1 MAAAP
6 MAAILIAHLHINA
19 RLLLPPGVTSLSL
32 SLSHQAAFVLDES
45 DTHGE

>member
-1 MAAAP
+1 

-32 SLSHQAAFVLDES
+32 SLSLSHQAAFVLDES